1 MKKLILTETQANKL
15 IKKVIGEKYPDS
27 DRFHIMVN
35 CDFLYHG
42 VTYKGGEIASI
53 GQIQFPVTYNVDV
66 EFRSYGIKG
75 ISVYN
80 IQGPK
85 TIDLEIDY
93 YPPDRLDNHIDDMDL
108 FKLQLDWDK
117 LLTSTQNDTLG
128 YFGVDED
135 LGIILSNDDQ
145 GNVIAK
151 SIEVY
156 TNNL

>member
-53 GQIQFPVTYNVDV
+53 GQIQFPVTYDVDV
-66 EFRSYGIKG
+66 EYRSYGVKG

-80 IQGPK
+80 IQGPQA
-85 TIDLEIDY
+85 IDVEIDY
-93 YPPDRLDNHIDDMDL
+93 YPPGGSDDYIEDM
-108 FKLQLDWDK
+108 FKLELDWDE
-117 LLTSTQNDTLG
+117 LVVTSQNTSLG
-128 YFGVDED
+128 YFGVDQD
-135 LGIILSNDDQ
+135 LVIILSNDEQ
-145 GNVIAK
+145 GNIIAK